1 MCVCVGGGVRVRVQD
16 LVICVFQIFFSLDG
30 VDKLASLR
38 ELSLAGNNI
47 IE

>member
-1 MCVCVGGGVRVRVQD
+1 MINFVCFKSF
-16 LVICVFQIFFSLDG
+16 LSLPLDG
-30 VDKLASLR
+30 VDKLVSLR